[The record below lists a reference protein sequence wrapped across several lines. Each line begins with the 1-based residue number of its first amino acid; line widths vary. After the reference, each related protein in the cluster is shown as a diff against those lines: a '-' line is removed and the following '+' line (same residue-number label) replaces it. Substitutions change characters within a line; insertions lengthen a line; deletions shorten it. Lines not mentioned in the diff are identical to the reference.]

1 LLNQKMKTVFL
12 RRSVLALSLAALS
25 LGGLSLQAHAQ
36 DPAKKNLVIGGTAG
50 SNTDQLKQGIVPLLE
65 KKGYTV
71 KVVEFNDY
79 VQPNLALAQGS
90 LDANF
95 FQHQVYLK
103 KFAADQKLD
112 ITELVQGPIA
122 PMGVYSTKRKTLAE
136 AKEGDRVT
144 LPNDP
149 SNLARAL
156 VLLEQNKLITLKT
169 GIDPLRSTEKDV
181 AENPK
186 KLKFIPLEAAQL
198 PRSLGDTEYAIV
210 NGNFAISSGLK
221 LTEAVVLE
229 KTPDYYLNVVAVK
242 TADKN
247 TQWAKD
253 LSEIYRSKEFK
264 AVVDSKFQGYAKPSF
279 LQ

>member
-1 LLNQKMKTVFL
+1 MKTASLL
-12 RRSVLALSLAALS
+12 RRSVLVLSLAAVSFGGMS
-25 LGGLSLQAHAQ
+25 LAQAQ
-36 DPAKKNLVIGGTAG
+36 DANKKNLVIGGTAG
-50 SNTDQLKQGIVPLLE
+50 SNADQLKFGIVPILE
-65 KKGYTV
+65 KKGYKV
-71 KVVEFNDY
+71 KLVEFNDY

-103 KFAADQKLD
+103 KFSADQKLD
-112 ITELVQGPIA
+112 LAELVQGPIA
-122 PMGVYSTKRKTLAE
+122 PMGIYSTKRKSLAE
-136 AKEGDRVT
+136 VKDGDRVT

-156 VLLEQNKLITLKT
+156 VLLEQNKLITIKA
-169 GIDPLRSTEKDV
+169 GVDPIRASEKDV

-221 LTEAVVLE
+221 LNEAVVLE

-242 TADKN
+242 TGDKN
-247 TQWAKD
+247 SAWAKD
-253 LSEIYRSKEFK
+253 IVEAYHSKEFK
-264 AVVDSKFQGYAKPSF
+264 TVVDTKFQGYAKPSF

>member
-1 LLNQKMKTVFL
+1 MKKTTLL

-25 LGGLSLQAHAQ
+25 IAGASLPAQAQ
-36 DPAKKNLVIGGTAG
+36 AKKELVIGGTAG
-50 SNTDQLKQGIVPLLE
+50 SNIDQLKYGIVPLLE
-65 KKGYTV
+65 KKGYKV
-71 KVVEFNDY
+71 KLVEFNDY

-95 FQHQVYLK
+95 FQHLVYLK

-112 ITELVQGPIA
+112 IVDLVQGPIA
-122 PMGVYSTKRKTLAE
+122 PLGVYSRNRKTLAE

-156 VLLEQNKLITLKT
+156 VLLEQNQLVKLKP
-169 GIDPLRSTEKDV
+169 GIDPLRATEKDL
-181 AENPK
+181 AENPR
-186 KLKFIPLEAAQL
+186 KLRFIPLEAAQL
-198 PRSLGDTEYAIV
+198 PRSLGDSEYAII

-221 LTEAVVLE
+221 LTEAVALE
-229 KTPDYYLNVVAVK
+229 KTPDHYLNVVAVK
-242 TADKN
+242 TQDKDSA
-247 TQWAKD
+247 WARD
-253 LSEIYRSKEFK
+253 LVEAYRSKEYK
-264 AVVDSKFQGYAKPSF
+264 AVVDTRFQGYAKPSF

>member
-1 LLNQKMKTVFL
+1 MKTSAL
-12 RRSVLALSLAALS
+12 RRSFLALSIAAIS
-25 LGGLSLQAHAQ
+25 LGGLSLDAQAQA
-36 DPAKKNLVIGGTAG
+36 DKKNLVIGGTAG
-50 SNTDQLKQGIVPLLE
+50 SNIDQLKLGIVPILQ

-71 KVVEFNDY
+71 KLVEFNDY

-95 FQHQVYLK
+95 FQHLVYLK
-103 KFAADQKLD
+103 KFATDQKLD
-112 ITELVQGPIA
+112 IVELVQGPIA
-122 PMGVYSTKRKTLAE
+122 PLGVYSTKRKTLAE
-136 AKEGDRVT
+136 VKDGDRIT

-156 VLLEQNKLITLKT
+156 VLLEQNKLITIKP
-169 GIDPLRSTEKDV
+169 GVDAIRASEKDV
-181 AENPK
+181 DQNPH

-198 PRSLGDTEYAIV
+198 PRSLGDAEYAII

-229 KTPDYYLNVVAVK
+229 KPADHYLNVVAVK
-242 TADKN
+242 RADKD

-253 LSEIYRSKEFK
+253 IAEAYRSKEYK

>member
-1 LLNQKMKTVFL
+1 MKTVFL

-65 KKGYTV
+65 KKGYKV
-71 KVVEFNDY
+71 KLVEFNDY

-122 PMGVYSTKRKTLAE
+122 PMGVYSTKRKTLADV
-136 AKEGDRVT
+136 KEGDRVT

-181 AENPK
+181 ADNPK

-253 LSEIYRSKEFK
+253 LAEVYRSKEFK

>member
-1 LLNQKMKTVFL
+1 MKTVFL

-156 VLLEQNKLITLKT
+156 VLLEQNKLVTIKA
-169 GIDPLRSTEKDV
+169 GVDPIRASEKDV

-253 LSEIYRSKEFK
+253 ITEAYRSKEFK

>member
-1 LLNQKMKTVFL
+1 MKTSAL
-12 RRSVLALSLAALS
+12 RRSFLALSIAAIS
-25 LGGLSLQAHAQ
+25 LGGLSLDAQAQA
-36 DPAKKNLVIGGTAG
+36 DKKNLVIGGTAG
-50 SNTDQLKQGIVPLLE
+50 SNIDQLKLGIVPILQ

-71 KVVEFNDY
+71 KLVEFNDY

-95 FQHQVYLK
+95 FQHLVYLK
-103 KFAADQKLD
+103 KFATDQKLD
-112 ITELVQGPIA
+112 IVELVQGPIA
-122 PMGVYSTKRKTLAE
+122 PLGVYSTKRKTLAE
-136 AKEGDRVT
+136 VKDGDRIT

-156 VLLEQNKLITLKT
+156 VLLEQNKLITIKP
-169 GIDPLRSTEKDV
+169 GVDAIRASEKDV
-181 AENPK
+181 GQNPH

-198 PRSLGDTEYAIV
+198 PRSLGDAEYAII

-229 KTPDYYLNVVAVK
+229 KPADHYLNVVAVK
-242 TADKN
+242 RADKD

-253 LSEIYRSKEFK
+253 IAEAYRSKEYK

>member
-1 LLNQKMKTVFL
+1 MKTLTL
-12 RRSVLALSLAALS
+12 RRSFLALSIAALS
-25 LGGLSLQAHAQ
+25 LGGLSLDAQAQA
-36 DPAKKNLVIGGTAG
+36 DKKNLVIGGTAG
-50 SNTDQLKQGIVPLLE
+50 SNIDQLKLGIVPILQ

-71 KVVEFNDY
+71 KLVEFNDY

-95 FQHQVYLK
+95 FQHLVYLK

-112 ITELVQGPIA
+112 LVELVQGPIA
-122 PMGVYSTKRKTLAE
+122 PLGVYSKNRKTLTE
-136 AKEGDRVT
+136 AKDGDRVT

-169 GIDPLRSTEKDV
+169 GIDPIRASEKDIDQ
-181 AENPK
+181 NPR

-198 PRSLGDTEYAIV
+198 PRSIGDTEYAII

-221 LTEAVVLE
+221 LTEAVALE
-229 KTPDYYLNVVAVK
+229 KTPDHYLNVVAVK
-242 TADKN
+242 SADKN
-247 TQWAKD
+247 TPWAKD
-253 LSEIYRSKEFK
+253 IAEAYRSKEYK

>member
-1 LLNQKMKTVFL
+1 MKTSAL
-12 RRSVLALSLAALS
+12 RRSLLALSIAALS
-25 LGGLSLQAHAQ
+25 LGGLSLDAQAQAE
-36 DPAKKNLVIGGTAG
+36 KKNLVIGGTAG
-50 SNTDQLKQGIVPLLE
+50 SNIDQLKLGIVPILQ

-71 KVVEFNDY
+71 KLVEFNDY

-95 FQHQVYLK
+95 FQHLVYLK

-112 ITELVQGPIA
+112 IVELVQGPIA
-122 PMGVYSTKRKTLAE
+122 PLGVYSTKRKTLAE
-136 AKEGDRVT
+136 VKDGDRIT

-156 VLLEQNKLITLKT
+156 VLLEQNKLITIKP
-169 GIDPLRSTEKDV
+169 GVDAIRASEKDV
-181 AENPK
+181 DQNPR

-198 PRSLGDTEYAIV
+198 PRSLGDAEYAII

-229 KTPDYYLNVVAVK
+229 KPADHYLNVVAVK
-242 TADKN
+242 RADKD
-247 TQWAKD
+247 TPWAKD
-253 LSEIYRSKEFK
+253 IAEAYRSKEFK
-264 AVVDSKFQGYAKPSF
+264 AVVDSKFQGYAKPAYM
-279 LQ
+279 Q

>member
-1 LLNQKMKTVFL
+1 MKTSAL
-12 RRSVLALSLAALS
+12 RRSFLAFSIALS
-25 LGGLSLQAHAQ
+25 LGGLSLAAQAQA
-36 DPAKKNLVIGGTAG
+36 DKKSLVIGGTAG
-50 SNTDQLKQGIVPLLE
+50 SNIDQLKAGIVPILQ

-71 KVVEFNDY
+71 KLVEFNDY
-79 VQPNLALAQGS
+79 VQPNQALAQGS

-95 FQHQVYLK
+95 FQHRVYLQ
-103 KFAADQKLD
+103 KFASDQKLD
-112 ITELVQGPIA
+112 IVELVQGPIA
-122 PMGVYSTKRKTLAE
+122 PLGVYSTKRKTLAE
-136 AKEGDRVT
+136 VKDGDRIT

-156 VLLEQNKLITLKT
+156 VLLAQNKLITIKP
-169 GIDPLRSTEKDV
+169 GVDAIRASEKDV
-181 AENPK
+181 EQNPH

-198 PRSLGDTEYAIV
+198 PRSLGDAEYAII

-229 KTPDYYLNVVAVK
+229 KPADHYLNVVAVK
-242 TADKN
+242 RADKD
-247 TQWAKD
+247 TAWAKD
-253 LSEIYRSKEFK
+253 IAEAYRSKEYK

>member
-1 LLNQKMKTVFL
+1 MKTSAL
-12 RRSVLALSLAALS
+12 RRSLLALSIAALS
-25 LGGLSLQAHAQ
+25 LGGLSLDAQAQA
-36 DPAKKNLVIGGTAG
+36 DKKNLVIGGTAG
-50 SNTDQLKQGIVPLLE
+50 SNIDQLKLGIVPILQ

-71 KVVEFNDY
+71 KLVEFNDY

-95 FQHQVYLK
+95 FQHLVYLK

-112 ITELVQGPIA
+112 LVELVQGPIA
-122 PMGVYSTKRKTLAE
+122 PLGVYSKNRKTLTE
-136 AKEGDRVT
+136 AKDGDRVT

-169 GIDPLRSTEKDV
+169 GIDPIRASEKDV
-181 AENPK
+181 DQNPH

-198 PRSLGDTEYAIV
+198 PRSLGDAEYAII

-229 KTPDYYLNVVAVK
+229 KPADHYLNVVAVK
-242 TADKN
+242 RADKD
-247 TQWAKD
+247 TPWAKD
-253 LSEIYRSKEFK
+253 IADAYRSKEFK
-264 AVVDSKFQGYAKPSF
+264 AVVDSKFKGYAKPSF
-279 LQ
+279 MK

>member
-1 LLNQKMKTVFL
+1 MKQTTLL

-25 LGGLSLQAHAQ
+25 IAGASLPAQAQ
-36 DPAKKNLVIGGTAG
+36 AKKELVIGGTAG
-50 SNTDQLKQGIVPLLE
+50 SNIDQLKYGIVPLLE
-65 KKGYTV
+65 KKGYKV
-71 KVVEFNDY
+71 KLVEFNDY

-95 FQHQVYLK
+95 FQHLVYLK

-112 ITELVQGPIA
+112 IVDLVQGPIA
-122 PMGVYSTKRKTLAE
+122 PLGVYSRNRKTLAE

-156 VLLEQNKLITLKT
+156 VLLEQNQLVKLKP
-169 GIDPLRSTEKDV
+169 GIDPLRATEKDL
-181 AENPK
+181 AENPR
-186 KLKFIPLEAAQL
+186 KLRFIPLEAAQL
-198 PRSLGDTEYAIV
+198 PRSLGDSEYAII

-221 LTEAVVLE
+221 LTEAVALE
-229 KTPDYYLNVVAVK
+229 KTPDHYLNVVAVK
-242 TADKN
+242 TQDKDSA
-247 TQWAKD
+247 WARD
-253 LSEIYRSKEFK
+253 LVEAYRSKEYK
-264 AVVDSKFQGYAKPSF
+264 AVVDTRFQGYAKPSF

>member
-1 LLNQKMKTVFL
+1 MKNASLL
-12 RRSVLALSLAALS
+12 RRSVLVLSLAALS
-25 LGGLSLQAHAQ
+25 FGGLPLAQAQ
-36 DPAKKNLVIGGTAG
+36 DATKKNLVIGGTAG
-50 SNTDQLKQGIVPLLE
+50 SNADQLKFGIVPILE
-65 KKGYTV
+65 KKGYKV
-71 KVVEFNDY
+71 KLVEFNDY

-103 KFAADQKLD
+103 KFSADQKLD
-112 ITELVQGPIA
+112 LAELVQGPIA
-122 PMGVYSTKRKTLAE
+122 PMGIYSTKRKSLAE
-136 AKEGDRVT
+136 AKDGDRVT

-156 VLLEQNKLITLKT
+156 VLLAQNGLVTLKP
-169 GIDPLRSTEKDV
+169 GIDALRATERDV
-181 AENPK
+181 AGNPK

-242 TADKN
+242 SADRNTA
-247 TQWAKD
+247 WAKD
-253 LSEIYRSKEFK
+253 IADAYRSKEFR
-264 AVVDSKFQGYAKPSF
+264 AVVDSKFQGYAKPAF

>member
-1 LLNQKMKTVFL
+1 MKTALL
-12 RRSVLALSLAALS
+12 RRSLLALSVAALS
-25 LGGLSLQAHAQ
+25 LGALPSSALAQ
-36 DPAKKNLVIGGTAG
+36 GAKRELVIGGTAG
-50 SNTDQLKQGIVPLLE
+50 SNIDQLKQGIVPILE
-65 KKGYTV
+65 KKGYKV
-71 KVVEFNDY
+71 KLVEFNDY

-95 FQHQVYLK
+95 FQHLVYLR

-112 ITELVQGPIA
+112 IIELVQGPIA
-122 PMGVYSTKRKTLAE
+122 PLGVYSTKRKTLTE
-136 AKEGDRVT
+136 AKDGDRVT

-156 VLLEQNKLITLKT
+156 VLLEQNKLLTLKS
-169 GIDPLRSTEKDV
+169 GIDPIRASEKDID
-181 AENPK
+181 ANPR

-198 PRSLGDTEYAIV
+198 PRSLGDTEYAII

-221 LTEAVVLE
+221 LTDAVALE
-229 KTPDYYLNVVAVK
+229 KTPDHYLNVVAVK
-242 TADKN
+242 RADKDAP
-247 TQWAKD
+247 WAKD
-253 LSEIYRSKEFK
+253 LVEAYRSKDFQ